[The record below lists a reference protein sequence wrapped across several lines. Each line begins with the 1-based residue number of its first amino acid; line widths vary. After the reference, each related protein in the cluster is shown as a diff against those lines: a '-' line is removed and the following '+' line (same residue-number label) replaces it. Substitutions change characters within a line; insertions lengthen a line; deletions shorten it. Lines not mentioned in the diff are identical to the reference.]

1 MKKFFVFSM
10 MVLFALATMQVQAQE
25 KEKKVIKEEIKQ
37 TKKELKVEKK
47 ELSNERKELR
57 KLEKGDVNYQS
68 KEQFY
73 RDFGNLLNVQ
83 WKRSDYFDEAMFTKD
98 GQKMTAFYDINSNL
112 VGTTSQKTFED
123 LPARAQKEIKAKYKD
138 YIVDLVLFFED
149 NEANDTDILLYGAR
163 FSDVDNYFVELLK
176 GNEKIV
182 LQINLEGDVYYFKK
196 L

>member
-1 MKKFFVFSM
+1 MKKFCVYSM

-25 KEKKVIKEEIKQ
+25 KEKKVIKEEINQ
-37 TKKELKVEKK
+37 TKKELKAEKK
-47 ELSNERKELR
+47 ELSKEKKELR
-57 KLEKGDVNYQS
+57 KLEKGDVSYQS

-73 RDFGNLLNVQ
+73 RDFGKLPNVQ
-83 WKRSDYFDEAMFTKD
+83 WKRSDYFDEATFTKD
-98 GQKMTAFYDINSNL
+98 GQKLTAFYDITSSL
-112 VGTTSQKTFED
+112 VGTMSRKTFED
-123 LPARAQKEIKAKYKD
+123 LPANAQKEIKKKYKD

-149 NEANDTDILLYGAR
+149 NEANDTDILLYGVR

-182 LQINLEGDVYYFKK
+182 LQINLEGDVYFFKK

>member
-10 MVLFALATMQVQAQE
+10 MVLFALAAIQVQAQE

-37 TKKELKVEKK
+37 TKKEL
-47 ELSNERKELR
+47 SNERKELR
-57 KLEKGDVNYQS
+57 ELEKGDVNYQS

-73 RDFGNLLNVQ
+73 RDFGNLPNVQ

-112 VGTTSQKTFED
+112 VGTMSRKTFED
-123 LPARAQKEIKAKYKD
+123 LPANAQKEIKTKYKD

-149 NEANDTDILLYGAR
+149 NETNDTDILLYGTR